1 MLRFNE
7 KFIKNYN
14 EDSNKGYILDA
25 DVKYPINLH
34 DLDGD
39 LLFLPEIMKT
49 SKCKKQYAI
58 CMIKHVVHIRSL
70 KQAFNHELILEK
82 VHQVIQFNQEVWL
95 KLYIDMNIKLRE
107 KGKKL
112 F

>member
-14 EDSNKGYILDA
+14 EDSNNGYILEA
-25 DVKYPINLH
+25 DVKYPLNLH
-34 DLDGD
+34 DLYGD

-70 KQAFNHELILEK
+70 KQAFKYAN
-82 VHQVIQFNQEVWL
+82 V
-95 KLYIDMNIKLRE
+95 RE
-107 KGKKL
+107 GSSSNPI
-112 F
+112 